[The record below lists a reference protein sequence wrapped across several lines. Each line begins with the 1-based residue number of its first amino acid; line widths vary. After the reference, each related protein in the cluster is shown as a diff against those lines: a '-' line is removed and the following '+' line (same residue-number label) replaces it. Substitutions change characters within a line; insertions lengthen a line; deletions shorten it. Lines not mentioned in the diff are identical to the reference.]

1 MATCRPAGCH
11 KEAISLRLTAKFIR
25 KALYP
30 PALRSDACILFIKT
44 IKSTALACIAVCLT
58 IGPALANG
66 LIRDA
71 EIERTLQSAARPL
84 LQKAGLPI
92 TSTNI
97 LIVNDRSMNA
107 FVAGGNNIFINAG
120 LVMRLKSVEM
130 LQAVIAHEIGHITGG
145 HMSQRAASLAGAQ
158 SAAGVGIIL
167 GLITAAAGS
176 PKAGASLALG
186 SADAVRKSILS
197 NTRSQE
203 ASADQSGARYMAAA
217 GIDPAAAIDVLD
229 LFRGQELLS
238 VQNIDPYAQT
248 HPLSSERISRLRGYV
263 AAYRPKD
270 SAQAPDIDYWYARAA
285 AKFSGFL
292 NTPKSTLKRF
302 AASDDSEPALLARA
316 IAWHRLPDEGKAAAT
331 IDRLIQRRPNDAFYH
346 ELKGQFLLESG
357 KAAASVAS
365 YRKAADLAADEPLIQ
380 SGLGRALLATD
391 TAANNKK
398 ALAIL
403 RKSHARDSR
412 DTMMLYNLALAY
424 ARDGQAG
431 MASLITAERYAL
443 ASDFKQ
449 ATIHAERAKQV
460 LPQGTSGWL
469 RADDIVVAAKRMN
482 DGK

>member
-1 MATCRPAGCH
+1 LFA
-11 KEAISLRLTAKFIR
+11 EAIKSI
-25 KALYP
+25 ALSCV
-30 PALRSDACILFIKT
+30 AI
-44 IKSTALACIAVCLT
+44 CLT
-58 IGPALANG
+58 LNPALANG

-84 LQKAGLPI
+84 LQKAGLPVS
-92 TSTNI
+92 STNI

-145 HMSQRAASLAGAQ
+145 HVSQRAAARA
-158 SAAGVGIIL
+158 SANSATGIGIIL
-167 GLITAAAGS
+167 GLITAAAGGAQ
-176 PKAGASLALG
+176 AGAAVVFG
-186 SADAVRKSILS
+186 STDAVRKSVLS

-217 GIDPAAAIDVLD
+217 GIDPAAAIEVLD

-238 VQNIDPYAQT
+238 VRNIDPYAQT

-263 AAYRPKD
+263 AAYRPKE

-285 AKFSGFL
+285 AKFRGFL
-292 NTPKSTLKRF
+292 DTPKSTLKRYP
-302 AASDDSEPALLARA
+302 ASDDSEPALLARA
-316 IAWHRLPDEGKAAAT
+316 IAYHRLPDPAKASAT
-331 IDRLIQRRPNDAFYH
+331 IDRLIGMRPGDAFYH

-357 KAAASVAS
+357 KAAPAVTS
-365 YRKAADLAADEPLIQ
+365 YRKAADLAPDESLIH

-391 TAANNKK
+391 TAANNKA

-403 RKSHARDSR
+403 KKSYSRDSR
-412 DTMMLYNLALAY
+412 DDITLYNLALAF

-431 MASLITAERYAL
+431 MASVITAERYAL

-469 RADDIVVAAKRMN
+469 RADDIVIAAKRIN

>member
-1 MATCRPAGCH
+1 MFAKAIKSVALSCVATC
-11 KEAISLRLTAKFIR
+11 L
-25 KALYP
+25 ALN
-30 PALRSDACILFIKT
+30 
-44 IKSTALACIAVCLT
+44 
-58 IGPALANG
+58 PALANG

-84 LQKAGLPI
+84 LQKAGLPV

-120 LVMRLKSVEM
+120 LVMRLKSADM
-130 LQAVIAHEIGHITGG
+130 LQAVIAHEIGHITSG
-145 HMSQRAASLAGAQ
+145 HATQRAASIASVQ
-158 SAAGVGIIL
+158 SAAGIGIIL
-167 GLITAAAGS
+167 GMITAVSGN
-176 PKAGASLALG
+176 PQAGAALTFG
-186 SADAVRKSILS
+186 TLDAVQRSVLS
-197 NTRSQE
+197 NTRAQE

-217 GIDPAAAIDVLD
+217 GIDPAAAIEVLD

-238 VQNIDPYAQT
+238 VRNIDPYAQT

-263 AAYRPKD
+263 AAYRPKE
-270 SAQAPDIDYWYARAA
+270 SAQAPDIDYWYARAV
-285 AKFSGFL
+285 AKFRGFL
-292 NTPKSTLKRF
+292 DTPKSTLKRYPD
-302 AASDDSEPALLARA
+302 SDDSEAALLARA
-316 IAWHRLPDEGKAAAT
+316 IAYHRLPDPAKAAAT
-331 IDRLIQRRPNDAFYH
+331 IDRLIKLRPDDAFYH

-357 KAAASVAS
+357 KAAPAVTS
-365 YRKAADLAADEPLIQ
+365 YRKAAGLAPDEPLIQ

-391 TAANNKK
+391 TDANNKA

-403 RKSHARDSR
+403 KKSYSKDSR
-412 DTMMLYNLALAY
+412 DALTLYNLALAY
-424 ARDGQAG
+424 ARDGQPG
-431 MASLITAERYAL
+431 MASVITAERYAL

-469 RADDIVVAAKRMN
+469 RADDIVIAAKRMN

>member
-1 MATCRPAGCH
+1 MICAG
-11 KEAISLRLTAKFIR
+11 LGL
-25 KALYP
+25 ALSP
-30 PALRSDACILFIKT
+30 VSAQ
-44 IKSTALACIAVCLT
+44 
-58 IGPALANG
+58 G

-92 TSTNI
+92 SSTNI

-120 LVMRLKSVEM
+120 LVMRLKSVDM

-145 HMSQRAASLAGAQ
+145 HASQRAANIAGAQ
-158 SAAGVGIIL
+158 SAAGIGIIL
-167 GLITAAAGS
+167 GLITAVSGN
-176 PKAGASLALG
+176 PRAGAALTFG
-186 SADAVRKSILS
+186 TADAVQRSILS

-217 GIDPAAAIDVLD
+217 GIDPAAAIEVLD

-248 HPLSSERISRLRGYV
+248 HPLSAERISRLRGYV

-270 SAQAPDIDYWYARAA
+270 SARAPDIDYWYARAV
-285 AKFSGFL
+285 AKFRGFL
-292 NTPKSTLKRF
+292 DTPKSTLKRYP
-302 AASDDSEPALLARA
+302 ASDDSEPALLARA
-316 IAWHRLPDEGKAAAT
+316 IAWHRLPDTGKAAAA
-331 IDRLIQRRPNDAFYH
+331 IDRLIERRPDDAFYH
-346 ELKGQFLLESG
+346 ELKGQILLESG
-357 KAAASVAS
+357 KAAPAVKS
-365 YRKAADLAADEPLIQ
+365 YRRAAGLAADEPLIQ

-391 TAANNKK
+391 TAANNEA

-403 RKSHARDSR
+403 KKSYARDSR
-412 DTMMLYNLALAY
+412 DGMTLYNLALAY
-424 ARDGQAG
+424 ARDGQGG
-431 MASLITAERYAL
+431 MASVITAERYAL

-469 RADDIVVAAKRMN
+469 RADDIVIAAKRMN

>member
-1 MATCRPAGCH
+1 MFAKAIKPVALTC
-11 KEAISLRLTAKFIR
+11 
-25 KALYP
+25 
-30 PALRSDACILFIKT
+30 
-44 IKSTALACIAVCLT
+44 AVLCLT
-58 IGPALANG
+58 VAPAFSNG

-71 EIERTLQSAARPL
+71 EIERTLQSAAGPL
-84 LQKAGLPI
+84 LQKAGLPVS
-92 TSTNI
+92 STNI

-145 HMSQRAASLAGAQ
+145 HISQRAANLAGAK
-158 SAAGVGIIL
+158 SAAGIGVIL
-167 GLITAAAGS
+167 GLITAATGNH
-176 PKAGASLALG
+176 KAAAAVTIG

-217 GIDPAAAIDVLD
+217 GIDPAAAIEVLD

-270 SAQAPDIDYWYARAA
+270 SAQAPDIGYWYGRAV
-285 AKFSGFL
+285 AKFRGFL
-292 NTPKSTLKRF
+292 DTPKTTLKRYPS
-302 AASDDSEPALLARA
+302 SDDSDAALLARA
-316 IAWHRLPDEGKAAAT
+316 IAYHRLPDPAKAIAS
-331 IDRLIQRRPNDAFYH
+331 IDRLIGMRPDDAFYH

-357 KAAASVAS
+357 KAAPAVTA
-365 YRKAADLAADEPLIQ
+365 YRKAAGLAPDEPLIQ

-391 TAANNKK
+391 IPANNKT

-403 RKSHARDSR
+403 KKSYSQDSR
-412 DTMMLYNLALAY
+412 DAMTLRNLALAY
-424 ARDGQAG
+424 ARDGQGG
-431 MASLITAERYAL
+431 MASVITAERYAL

-449 ATIHAERAKQV
+449 ATIHAERAKQA

-469 RADDIVVAAKRMN
+469 RADDIVIAAKRMN

>member
-1 MATCRPAGCH
+1 M
-11 KEAISLRLTAKFIR
+11 FV
-25 KALYP
+25 KA
-30 PALRSDACILFIKT
+30 
-44 IKSTALACIAVCLT
+44 IKSAALTCIALCLT
-58 IGPALANG
+58 TGPILAAG

-84 LQKAGLPI
+84 LQKAGLPVS
-92 TSTNI
+92 STNI

-145 HMSQRAASLAGAQ
+145 HASQRAANLAGAQ
-158 SAAGVGIIL
+158 SAAGLGMIL

-176 PKAGASLALG
+176 PQAGAAVAFG
-186 SADAVRKSILS
+186 SSDAVHRSILS
-197 NTRSQE
+197 NTRAQE

-217 GIDPAAAIDVLD
+217 GIDPAAAIELLD

-238 VQNIDPYAQT
+238 VRNIDPYAQT
-248 HPLSSERISRLRGYV
+248 HPLSSERISRLRSYV
-263 AAYRPKD
+263 AAYRPRD
-270 SAQAPDIDYWYARAA
+270 SAQRPDLAYWYARAS
-285 AKFSGFL
+285 AKFRGFL
-292 NTPKSTLKRF
+292 DSPKSTLKRNP
-302 AASDDSEPALLARA
+302 ASDDSEAALLARA
-316 IAWHRLPDEGKAAAT
+316 IAWHRLPDAAKATTA
-331 IDRLIQRRPNDAFYH
+331 IDRLITMRPDDAFYH

-357 KAAASVAS
+357 KAAAAVKS
-365 YRKAADLAADEPLIQ
+365 YRKAAGLAPDEPLIQ

-391 TAANNKK
+391 TGANNKA

-403 RKSHARDSR
+403 KKAYTTDSR
-412 DTMMLYNLALAY
+412 DAMTLYNLALAY

-431 MASLITAERYAL
+431 MASVITAERYAL

-469 RADDIVVAAKRMN
+469 RADDIVIAAKRMT